1 MEIEKDVKS
10 DWGGRA
16 GAVILK
22 ENKKLRQRL
31 KDTDTEKEI
40 LKVKEIEGEIKRER
54 NWEWD

>member
-16 GAVILK
+16 GGVILK

-40 LKVKEIEGEIKRER
+40 LKVKEIEREVKRER